1 MEITRYAYTIK
12 DGKRGE
18 RCEFFLTKFNDQFV
32 WQVGLEYYVPPMY
45 KNTNVLFLGKSRRVI
60 SRIYLEFFE
69 QDLDEDAQKYDW
81 LII

>member
-12 DGKRGE
+12 DGNKGYRY
-18 RCEFFLTKFNDQFV
+18 EFFLTKLNDKFV
-32 WQVGLEYYVPPMY
+32 WQIKRGNVPDLY

-60 SRIYLEFFE
+60 SWTYLEFFE

-81 LII
+81 LIL